1 MSLLRASCMR
11 HTYME
16 TGMSY
21 LYIHE
26 YCDTSD
32 GLIHKLPSWQYH
44 FNQINE
50 IKLQYTQN
58 DACFTA

>member
-44 FNQINE
+44 FN
-50 IKLQYTQN
+50 
-58 DACFTA
+58 